1 MHAVEAVAKKTVKP
15 TTYVTVTM
23 DDGRVVD
30 FPGKQRMKKD
40 VIIDGDTVKVRMDFV
55 NGESRI
61 FTVGD
66 KLLLKFAGH
75 GASQKLG
82 DELSGLTDVEDCVMA
97 IDELMDR
104 LNAGD
109 WGVTRVKG
117 ESMAGSSILARA
129 MVEVSGKTL
138 EEVKKFL
145 ADKNHKQKMALRN
158 LPAIAPIIA
167 RLEAAKTKKPRDTS
181 EADELLEG
189 FMGDAVEEAKEA
201 EEAE

>member
-1 MHAVEAVAKKTVKP
+1 MNTDVAEVAAKKTVKP

-30 FPGKQRMKKD
+30 FPGNQRMKKE
-40 VIIDGDTVKVRMDFV
+40 VLIEGDTVKVRMDFV

-61 FTVGD
+61 FTLGD
-66 KLLLKFAGH
+66 KLMAKFAGH

-104 LNAGD
+104 LNAGE

-138 EEVKKFL
+138 DEVKKFL
-145 ADKNHKQKMALRN
+145 ADKNQKQKMALRN
-158 LPAIAPIIA
+158 LPTIAPVIA
-167 RLEAAKTKKPRDTS
+167 RLEAHKTKKPRDTA
-181 EADELLEG
+181 EADALLDG
-189 FMGDAVEEAKEA
+189 FMGDAAA
-201 EEAE
+201 E

>member
-1 MHAVEAVAKKTVKP
+1 MHTEAEAVAAKKTVKP

-30 FPGKQRMKKD
+30 FPGNQRMKKE
-40 VIIDGDTVKVRMDFV
+40 VLIEGDTVKVRMDFV

-104 LNAGD
+104 LNAGE

-117 ESMAGSSILARA
+117 ESMAGSSVLARA

-138 EEVKKFL
+138 DEVKKFL
-145 ADKNHKQKMALRN
+145 ADKNQKQKMALRN
-158 LPAIAPIIA
+158 LPTIAPVIA
-167 RLEAAKTKKPRDTS
+167 RLEAAKTKKPRDTA
-181 EADELLEG
+181 EADALLDG
-189 FMGDAVEEAKEA
+189 FMGDAAASE
-201 EEAE
+201 